1 MRESEKARLKK
12 INKEKASK
20 GRVSLPKYEERVRA
34 LNSQAMSFD
43 ELQTIFGPAKAS
55 HTPLSGEDSSSK
67 DLGLTGLGFS
77 VQYRGNPS
85 RAVGLRLFAH
95 TLKKRPFQPLKEFWK
110 RVRRILPATPK
121 KLTQRLFPCFFTSKK

>member
-1 MRESEKARLKK
+1 
-12 INKEKASK
+12 
-20 GRVSLPKYEERVRA
+20 
-34 LNSQAMSFD
+34 MSFNV
-43 ELQTIFGPAKAS
+43 LKTIFRPTKAS
-55 HTPLSGEDSSSK
+55 HTPLSEEDSSSK
-67 DLGLTGLGFS
+67 DLGLTSFGFS

-110 RVRRILPATPK
+110 RVRRILPAIPE